1 MSELTSLKNIGK
13 EYDRKLKA
21 IGITT
26 AEELKQ
32 IGCEEAFIRL
42 KSHFPNVCL
51 VHLQAL
57 EGAITDIDYNKLSED
72 VKQRLKEFNDKI
84 S

>member
-1 MSELTSLKNIGK
+1 MTELTSLKNIGK

-42 KSHFPNVCL
+42 KNHFPNVCL

-57 EGAITDIDYNKLSED
+57 EGAITGVDYNKLSED
-72 VKQRLKEFNDKI
+72 VKQRLKAFNEGI